1 MADKIEIYRNYG
13 VLAREKIHT
22 YTYGG
27 PAGSAVCSDR
37 ITVSVPEG
45 WTVGENTMGET
56 LLTSP
61 WGQNYLVNEVLKGAK
76 YPCFAATDKDGRNYI
91 CRLKEEKEAG
101 GNEKPH
107 MAAPVHER
115 EER

>member
-13 VLAREKIHT
+13 VLAREKI

-27 PAGSAVCSDR
+27 PSASAVCSER
-37 ITVSVPEG
+37 RTVLIPEG
-45 WTVGENTMGET
+45 WTVGENTMRET

-61 WGQNYLVNEVLKGAK
+61 WGQNYLVNEVLKGGK

-91 CRLKEEKEAG
+91 RRLKEEKEAG

-107 MAAPVHER
+107 MAAHVHEQ